1 MKYTDLNLRV
11 NEETKTIEFNN
22 DFVIIKQY
30 LPVEQKLELI
40 GKAMNYAHDSNNFS
54 NTIKGDVCLDIMII
68 DYYTDIEFDEDMAID
83 VVYDE
88 LSSNGLLDQIKN
100 EIPGK
105 ELDFINYGFYNIVE
119 NYYKYRNS
127 ALGILEAVQTDYS
140 DLDLSVEELQDKIA
154 NSENLNFLK
163 KVLTK
168 LG

>member
-1 MKYTDLNLRV
+1 MKYTELNLHV

-68 DYYTDIEFDEDMAID
+68 DYYTDIEFDEEMEID

-100 EIPGK
+100 EIPCK
-105 ELDFINYGFYNIVE
+105 ELDFISYGFYNIVE

-127 ALGILEAVQTDYS
+127 VLGILDIMKTDYS
-140 DLDLSVEELQDKIA
+140 DLEFNI
-154 NSENLNFLK
+154 ENLQEKLANGENIDLLK
-163 KVLTK
+163 KILTD

>member
-1 MKYTDLNLRV
+1 MKYTELNLHV

-22 DFVIIKQY
+22 EFVIIKQY

-68 DYYTDIEFDEDMAID
+68 DYYTDIEFDEEMEID

-100 EIPGK
+100 EIPSK
-105 ELDFINYGFYNIVE
+105 ELDFITYGFYGIVD

-127 ALGILEAVQTDYS
+127 VLGILDIMKTDYS
-140 DLDLSVEELQDKIA
+140 DLEFNI
-154 NSENLNFLK
+154 ENLQEKLANGENIDLLK
-163 KVLTK
+163 KILTD

>member
-1 MKYTDLNLRV
+1 MKYTDLNLHI

-22 DFVIIKQY
+22 DEVIIKQY

-68 DYYTDIEFDEDMAID
+68 DYYTDIEFDEEMEID

-100 EIPGK
+100 EIPCK
-105 ELDFINYGFYNIVE
+105 ELDFISYGFYSIVD

-127 ALGILEAVQTDYS
+127 VLGILDIMKTDYS
-140 DLDLSVEELQDKIA
+140 DLEFNI
-154 NSENLNFLK
+154 ENLQEKLANGENIDLLK
-163 KVLTK
+163 KILTD

>member
-1 MKYTDLNLRV
+1 MKYTDLNLHV

-22 DFVIIKQY
+22 DEVIIKQY

-54 NTIKGDVCLDIMII
+54 NTIKGNVCLDIMII
-68 DYYTDIEFDEDMAID
+68 DYYTDIEFDEEMEID

-100 EIPGK
+100 EIPCK
-105 ELDFINYGFYNIVE
+105 ELDFISYGFYSIVD

-127 ALGILEAVQTDYS
+127 VLGILDIMKTDYS
-140 DLDLSVEELQDKIA
+140 DLEFSI
-154 NSENLNFLK
+154 ENLQEKLANGENIDLLK
-163 KVLTK
+163 KILTD

>member
-1 MKYTDLNLRV
+1 MKYTDLNLHV

-40 GKAMNYAHDSNNFS
+40 DKAMNYAHDSNNFS

-68 DYYTDIEFDEDMAID
+68 DYYTDIEFDEEMAID

-100 EIPGK
+100 EIPHT
-105 ELDFINYGFYNIVE
+105 ELDFISYGFYNIVE

-127 ALGILEAVQTDYS
+127 VLGILDIMKTDYS
-140 DLDLSVEELQDKIA
+140 DLEFNI
-154 NSENLNFLK
+154 ENLQEKLANGENIDLLK
-163 KVLTK
+163 KILTD

>member
-1 MKYTDLNLRV
+1 MKYTDLNLHI

-54 NTIKGDVCLDIMII
+54 NTIKGNVCLDIMII
-68 DYYTDIEFDEDMAID
+68 DYYTDIEFDEEMEID

-88 LSSNGLLDQIKN
+88 LSSKGLLDQIKN
-100 EIPGK
+100 EIPCK
-105 ELDFINYGFYNIVE
+105 ELDFISYGFCSIVD

-127 ALGILEAVQTDYS
+127 VLGILDIMKTDYS
-140 DLDLSVEELQDKIA
+140 DLEFSI
-154 NSENLNFLK
+154 ENLQEKLANGENIDLLK
-163 KVLTK
+163 KILTD